1 MIWIWIIAAA
11 LISIFVCDKKIH
23 WYHYIWILL
32 PIELYGVS
40 IVGAMIKP
48 YMIFG
53 LAIIFYA
60 LFKGE
65 VYRKIPR
72 SFFMVVML
80 VLISDILTG
89 LKVSSIMQHIMF
101 VFILIIAL
109 CYAFIQ
115 QKGIEF
121 EQIGNVAIATTIGY
135 GIIFLIAS
143 ILYSRGIN
151 MPGILAQDRMDSGII
166 MNFVSTGGIANFRLR
181 GFCIDPNAVVTTL
194 IPGAAY
200 AFANLL
206 YLGKNKFKS
215 ILAVIL
221 FVCTIIN
228 SGSRMGMICTLFMF
242 VYALCIGYKRT
253 NKKKKWILIGSI
265 VTSVILVYIII
276 NFDALLV
283 NMALELNGFFNSR
296 ALLTSEYGR
305 LTIWRKNLSYLFES
319 GGFLTGVGQNQIY
332 LMSSSGLAC
341 HNTWLEWICGTGLII
356 GTIIDSWFL
365 FTPLVFKHRTKHLD
379 NQTTNVIMPFIMSYV
394 VTLICVTTI
403 DNITNSILLFLLVV
417 FRYGRVKNI
426 SMYDKERK

>member
-1 MIWIWIIAAA
+1 MIWIWIIAAV
-11 LISIFVCDKKIH
+11 LISIFVCEKKIH

-40 IVGAMIKP
+40 IAGAMIKP

-60 LFKGE
+60 LFKKE

-72 SFFMVVML
+72 NFFMIVML

-109 CYAFIQ
+109 CYTVIQ
-115 QKGIEF
+115 QGGIEF
-121 EQIGNVAIATTIGY
+121 GQIGNVAIATTIGY
-135 GIIFLIAS
+135 GSIFLIAS
-143 ILYSRGIN
+143 ILYNLGIN
-151 MPGILAQDRMDSGII
+151 VPGILANDRLDPGII
-166 MNFVSTGGIANFRLR
+166 MNFVSTGGIANSRLR

-194 IPGAAY
+194 IPGVAY

-215 ILAVIL
+215 ILAVL
-221 FVCTIIN
+221 LYVCTIIN
-228 SGSRMGMICTLFMF
+228 SGSRMGMVCTLFMF
-242 VYALCIGYKRT
+242 VYAFYIGYKRT
-253 NKKKKWILIGSI
+253 NKKKKWLIIGSI
-265 VTSVILVYIII
+265 VTSGMLVYIII
-276 NFDALLV
+276 NFDALVV
-283 NMALELNGFFNSR
+283 NMALELNRFFYSR
-296 ALLTSEYGR
+296 ASLTSEYGR
-305 LTIWRKNLSYLFES
+305 LTIWKKNLSYLFES
-319 GGFLTGVGQNQIY
+319 GRFLTGVGQNQIY

-356 GTIIDSWFL
+356 GVIIDGWFI
-365 FTPLVFKHRTKHLD
+365 FTPFVFKHRTKHLN
-379 NQTTNVIMPFIMSYV
+379 NQTINVIMPFIMSYV

-403 DNITNSILLFLLVV
+403 DNITNSILLFLLVI
-417 FRYGRVKNI
+417 FRFGCMKN
-426 SMYDKERK
+426 MVMDDKERK